1 MAVTEDVREIL
12 RRMPEAFVPEKA
24 AGIDAL
30 IQLNL
35 TGEGGGEW
43 QIKIA
48 NSQISVQEGRAP
60 SSDLTLT
67 MDTVDY
73 VALSK
78 GEVNP
83 MNLFLGG
90 KIKLLG
96 NMTLAMKF
104 QEMFDRNRVA

>member
-1 MAVTEDVREIL
+1 MTVAEEVREIL
-12 RRMPEAFVPEKA
+12 LRMPEAFVPEKA
-24 AGIDAL
+24 AGLDAL
-30 IQLNL
+30 VQLNL

-43 QIKIA
+43 YIKIA

-67 MDTVDY
+67 MDTADY
-73 VALSK
+73 VALSI

-83 MNLFLGG
+83 MNLFLAG

-104 QEMFDRNRVA
+104 QEMFDCNRGA

>member
-1 MAVTEDVREIL
+1 
-12 RRMPEAFVPEKA
+12 
-24 AGIDAL
+24 
-30 IQLNL
+30 
-35 TGEGGGEW
+35 
-43 QIKIA
+43 
-48 NSQISVQEGRAP
+48 
-60 SSDLTLT
+60 

-90 KIKLLG
+90 KIKLQG

>member
-1 MAVTEDVREIL
+1 MAVAEEVREIL

-24 AGIDAL
+24 TGVNAL

-35 TGEGGGEW
+35 TGEGSGAW

-48 NSQISVQEGRAP
+48 NSQISVQEGEAA
-60 SSDLTLT
+60 SSDLALT
-67 MDTVDY
+67 MDTADY

-90 KIKLLG
+90 KIKLQG

-104 QEMFDRNRVA
+104 QEMFDRSRVS